1 MKVKDLMTKNPACAS
16 ADAALSK
23 VARLMVEH
31 NVGSIP
37 IVEKNSNKVIGV
49 VTDRDIATRVVAE
62 EKDPKQ
68 IKASDIMSSP
78 VVTVKAEDNIEDVT
92 RLMEKNMIRRV
103 PVVDEMGNCMGMV
116 AQADI
121 ALKTSD
127 KTTADMVQEISKPTE
142 KQSKV
147 SR

>member
-1 MKVKDLMTKNPACAS
+1 MYQMKVKDLMTKNPACAS

-103 PVVDEMGNCMGMV
+103 PVVDEMGNCMG
-116 AQADI
+116 I